1 MSSPEAIA
9 GANAAR
15 ADDVVDAL
23 LRHGVRRAYVC
34 PGSRSTPLV
43 LALVRRDVLI
53 EVFLDERVAAFAALG
68 AGRVGA
74 PAAVVTTSGTAV
86 ANLLPACAEAARD
99 AVGLVCLT
107 ADRSTAD
114 VAQGASQSL
123 SQPPLLAGCARAS
136 VDLSAP
142 DGESAAS
149 PAARSDVAARLDA
162 ALGSLR
168 GPSAG
173 PIHLNVRFDKPLEPP
188 AGWAS
193 PPALTSSTS
202 VSSSSPSISS
212 SLSAPA
218 VSAWSAIQALPAGVV
233 VVGALPRGARGAAE
247 ALIARIGWPVVVDV
261 AAGIV
266 VPPGGV
272 RLPTVALRVPAV
284 RECLQARSVLWL
296 GGLCTEDATTSWV
309 QEQRRRGARVV
320 QLSSI
325 DVRRDPAR
333 LMDDVVVVEPAAW
346 SDVGVGWPAADRPLV
361 QLVRAIAAA
370 VEEVLVHHPACVDD
384 DGPLTE
390 PGIARAVSLAAAP
403 GSVLWVGNSM
413 PIRDV
418 DRFGAPL
425 PPDVEL
431 VVNRGVAG
439 IDGNIATA
447 LGACLASG
455 RPGVVFLGDLAA
467 LHDLSGLVAVAT
479 RQALLRIVVVNND
492 GGGIFS
498 FLPIEGAIETATHER
513 LWGTPHGRRLAHIA
527 ASLGLQAAVIDD
539 LPTLRRRLEAPIEQ
553 PELIELVT
561 NRGDNVIVHQR
572 LDHAIAASCTA
583 ACTLACTVAVTP

>member
-9 GANAAR
+9 AANAAR

-43 LALVRRDVLI
+43 LALVRREVVI
-53 EVFLDERVAAFAALG
+53 EVFLDERVAAFAAVG

-74 PAAVVTTSGTAV
+74 PAVVVTTSGTAV

-99 AVGLVCLT
+99 AVGLVCVT
-107 ADRSTAD
+107 ADRSGAD
-114 VAQGASQSL
+114 VALGASQSL
-123 SQPPLLAGCARAS
+123 SQPPLLAGCARAV

-142 DGESAAS
+142 EGESAS
-149 PAARSDVAARLDA
+149 TPAARSDVAARLDA
-162 ALGSLR
+162 ALGLLR

-188 AGWAS
+188 AGWTS

-202 VSSSSPSISS
+202 VSSS
-212 SLSAPA
+212 LSAPA
-218 VSAWSAIQALPAGVV
+218 MSARSAIQALPAGVV

-247 ALIARIGWPVVVDV
+247 ALIARLRWPVVVDV

-266 VPPGGV
+266 VPPEVV

-284 RECLQARSVLWL
+284 RESVQAGSVLWL

-309 QEQRRRGARVV
+309 QAQRRRGARVV

-333 LMDDVVVVEPAAW
+333 LMDDVVVLEPAAW
-346 SDVGVGWPAADRPLV
+346 SDVGVGWPVAERHLV
-361 QLVRAIAAA
+361 ERVRAIAAA
-370 VEEVLVHHPACVDD
+370 VDQVLVHDPACVDD

-403 GSVLWVGNSM
+403 GSVLWLGNSM

-425 PPDVEL
+425 PQDVEL

-447 LGACLASG
+447 LGACLASA
-455 RPGVVFLGDLAA
+455 RPGLVLLGDLAA

-479 RQALLRIVVVNND
+479 RQAPLRIVVVNND

-498 FLPIEGAIETATHER
+498 FLPVESTVERAVHER
-513 LWGTPHGRRLAHIA
+513 LWGTPHGRRLAPVA
-527 ASLGLQAAVIDD
+527 ASLGLQAAVIHDR
-539 LPTLRRRLEAPIEQ
+539 PTLRRRLATPIQ
-553 PELIELVT
+553 RPELLEVVT
-561 NRGDNVIVHQR
+561 DRADNVAVHHS
-572 LDHAIAASCTA
+572 LDRAIAA
-583 ACTLACTVAVTP
+583 ACSQACSQIHSQAVAP